1 MKGSEAGKRGW
12 PYLGG
17 AVSGYRRLG
26 VVSGYV
32 TGSVIL
38 VQGYWIPARG
48 PGCRSGEVSRSRDD
62 SGKGKAGV

>member
-38 VQGYWIPARG
+38 VRG
-48 PGCRSGEVSRSRDD
+48 IGSRLGGRDD
-62 SGKGKAGV
+62 EL